1 MVKKMVIAKPEWYNQ
16 RNKPFY
22 SYGMTREDGV
32 YFMDIILALFTGIMS
47 YQNMITSLTALGV
60 FLFLLM
66 DMTIASYKPMDE
78 RAKKH
83 YSIAMRNMAWGMI
96 ITLITVSIIFN
107 YINIE
112 ERTTVLI
119 MFTAVI
125 GSLIGFITRHKL
137 EKEN

>member
-1 MVKKMVIAKPEWYNQ
+1 MVKKMVIAKPEWYNP

-22 SYGMTREDGV
+22 SYGMTREGGV
-32 YFMDIILALFTGIMS
+32 YFMGIILALFTGIMS

-60 FLFLLM
+60 FLFLFM
-66 DMTIASYKPMDE
+66 DMTIASYKPIDE

-107 YINIE
+107 HINIE
-112 ERTTVLI
+112 ESTTVLI

-125 GSLIGFITRHKL
+125 GSLIGL
-137 EKEN
+137 